1 MPQARELDRRLAVN
15 ADMCL
20 RADWVSQEMKEMFT
34 RVASS
39 RGSGRRP
46 RDRVFA
52 WLTTAAI
59 SSGLA
64 AASPVPLLAQS
75 GPAQLAA
82 PVGPQSF
89 AAVVRSVK
97 PAVISVR
104 VKVAETIPE
113 DLRSQ
118 EDEHEPKRPPFFR
131 RPPFDRFFGAPNVP
145 DGHGR
150 PHLTLA
156 QGSGF
161 FISSD
166 GYAVTNGHVVNDSES
181 VEIQTDDEKT
191 YKAKVVGTDSKT
203 DVALLKVDGRN
214 DFPYVTFAEGVP
226 QIGDWVLAVGNP
238 YGLGGTVTA
247 GIISAH
253 GRDLG
258 STAYDDFIQIDAPVN
273 KGNSGGPAFDET
285 GRVVGVTTAIY
296 SPSGGSVGIGFAI
309 PADTVKSV
317 VTQLKETGTV
327 TRGWIGVQIQPVTE
341 DIANSLGLRKAEGA
355 LVDEPRPDGPA
366 SAAGIK
372 PGDVIQSV
380 NGDGVKDSRSLA
392 KKIAGLAP
400 GQTATLGI
408 FSDGAEKTVTLQIAK
423 MPERITVESKPSHQ
437 DHGNAPLGLT
447 LAPASAVA
455 GEGTPGVVVT
465 DVDPDGPAAEQGIHA
480 GDFIL
485 EVAGKAVNRPSE
497 VREALDAARSNRKQT
512 VLMRV
517 KSGDTA
523 RYVAMPLS
531 AG

>member
-1 MPQARELDRRLAVN
+1 
-15 ADMCL
+15 
-20 RADWVSQEMKEMFT
+20 MKEMFT
-34 RVASS
+34 RVANS
-39 RGSGRRP
+39 RESGRRP
-46 RDRVFA
+46 PDRSFA
-52 WLTTAAI
+52 WLTAAAI
-59 SSGLA
+59 SGGLA
-64 AASPVPLLAQS
+64 AAGPVPLLAQTGIPVQT
-75 GPAQLAA
+75 GPAHPAA
-82 PVGPQSF
+82 PAGPQSF
-89 AAVVRSVK
+89 AEVVRSVK

-104 VKVAETIPE
+104 VKVTETTPE

-118 EDEHEPKRPPFFR
+118 DDENEQKRPPFFR
-131 RPPFDRFFGAPNVP
+131 RPPFDRFFGAPNYP
-145 DGHGR
+145 DGHAR
-150 PHLTLA
+150 PHLALA

-166 GYAVTNGHVVNDSES
+166 GYAVTNGHVVNDSQS

-203 DVALLKVDGRN
+203 DVALLKIDGRN
-214 DFPYVTFAEGVP
+214 DFPYVAFAEGAP
-226 QIGDWVLAVGNP
+226 QIGDWVIAVGNP

-247 GIISAH
+247 GIISAR
-253 GRDLG
+253 GRDIG
-258 STAYDDFIQIDAPVN
+258 SSPYDDFIQIDAPVN
-273 KGNSGGPAFDET
+273 KGNSGGPAFDEN

-341 DIANSLGLRKAEGA
+341 DIANSIGLSKAEGA
-355 LVDEPRPDGPA
+355 LVDEPQPDSPA
-366 SAAGIK
+366 SRAGIR
-372 PGDVIQSV
+372 PGDVIQTV
-380 NGDGVKDSRSLA
+380 NGEGVRDSRGLA
-392 KKIAGLAP
+392 KKIAGISP

-408 FSDGAEKTVTLQIAK
+408 FREGAERTVTLQIAK
-423 MPERITVESKPSHQ
+423 MPDRTAIESKPTPQ
-437 DHGNAPLGLT
+437 NHGNAPLGLT
-447 LAPASAVA
+447 LAPAAAVT

-485 EVAGKAVNRPSE
+485 EISGTAVNTPSD
-497 VREALDAARSNRKQT
+497 VRTALEAARSGGKHS
-512 VLMRV
+512 VLMRI

>member
-1 MPQARELDRRLAVN
+1 
-15 ADMCL
+15 
-20 RADWVSQEMKEMFT
+20 MFT
-34 RVASS
+34 RVVSS
-39 RGSGRRP
+39 RRSRRAP
-46 RDRVFA
+46 CDRGFA
-52 WLTTAAI
+52 WLT
-59 SSGLA
+59 A
-64 AASPVPLLAQS
+64 AAFSGALAMTGPVPLLAQT
-75 GPAQLAA
+75 GPAQPAA
-82 PVGPQSF
+82 PSGPQSF

-104 VKVAETIPE
+104 VKVTETIPDE
-113 DLRSQ
+113 LRSQ
-118 EDEHEPKRPPFFR
+118 EDEHEQRRPFFR
-131 RPPFDRFFGAPNVP
+131 RPPFDRFFGTPNFP
-145 DGHGR
+145 DGHTR
-150 PHLTLA
+150 PHLALA

-214 DFPYVTFAEGVP
+214 DFPYVAFAEGVP

-247 GIISAH
+247 GIISAQ
-253 GRDLG
+253 GRDIG
-258 STAYDDFIQIDAPVN
+258 SSPYDDFIQIDAPVN
-273 KGNSGGPAFDET
+273 KGNSGGPAFDES

-341 DIANSLGLRKAEGA
+341 DIASGLGLHKAEGA
-355 LVDEPRPDGPA
+355 LVDEPQPDSPA
-366 SAAGIK
+366 STAGIK

-400 GQTATLGI
+400 GQTVTLGI
-408 FSDGAEKTVTLQIAK
+408 FRDGAEKTVTLQIAK
-423 MPERITVESKPSHQ
+423 MPDRAATETKPSHQ
-437 DHGNAPLGLT
+437 NQGNTPLGLT
-447 LAPASAVA
+447 LAPAAAVA
-455 GEGTPGVVVT
+455 GEGTPGVIVT

-485 EVAGKAVNRPSE
+485 EVSGKAVNHPSE
-497 VREALDAARSNRKQT
+497 VRAALDAARSGGKPT